1 MALAIIISFS
11 WIQGSQLKFYSIK
24 RARIIL
30 VTFINDG
37 SRNLLGVHSVTSTN
51 HWSLTLHKHLHTH
64 TQTCMLVSTPIHTHT
79 CTSTYTHTPKRAY
92 SHSSANTF
100 LPLLSYLY
108 QNKHLPA
115 RSDLHVRL
123 AWQQKIRMKR
133 LSCYSSLEMRSLIRG
148 FLPQRSRGLD
158 GVIVLNVYKA

>member
-51 HWSLTLHKHLHTH
+51 HWSLTLHKHLHSHKHACLWVLPFTR
-64 TQTCMLVSTPIHTHT
+64 TLAQAHTHT
-79 CTSTYTHTPKRAY
+79 HPSEPTLTQAPTP
-92 SHSSANTF
+92 F
-100 LPLLSYLY
+100 FLSYPIFIKTNTYPLEVICMFDWHD
-108 QNKHLPA
+108 NKKYEW
-115 RSDLHVRL
+115 RDSRV
-123 AWQQKIRMKR
+123 IRVSRWEVWFEVSYHKEVEASMV
-133 LSCYSSLEMRSLIRG
+133 SL
-148 FLPQRSRGLD
+148 F
-158 GVIVLNVYKA
+158 

>member
-64 TQTCMLVSTPIHTHT
+64 TNMHACEYSHSHAHLHKHIHTHPSEPT
-79 CTSTYTHTPKRAY
+79 LTQAPTP
-92 SHSSANTF
+92 F
-100 LPLLSYLY
+100 FLSYPIFIKTNTYPLEVICMF
-108 QNKHLPA
+108 
-115 RSDLHVRL
+115 DLHDNKKYEWRDS
-123 AWQQKIRMKR
+123 QIIRVSRWEVWFEVSYHKEVEASMV
-133 LSCYSSLEMRSLIRG
+133 SL
-148 FLPQRSRGLD
+148 F
-158 GVIVLNVYKA
+158 